1 MPGFSRRSS
10 IMPVLSLVVIFFLL
24 YYVDEGVI
32 DGVPEGVLDGVADG
46 DGVEDGVR
54 LGVADAEGVR
64 LGVRLADDSGA
75 SGISDDEKV
84 RAIESPIGGV
94 AGISSTST

>member
-1 MPGFSRRSS
+1 M
-10 IMPVLSLVVIFFLL
+10 LSLVVIFFLL
-24 YYVDEGVI
+24 CYVDEGVI
-32 DGVPEGVLDGVADG
+32 DGVPEGVLDGVAEGLGVELGVREGVADG
-46 DGVEDGVR
+46 DGV
-54 LGVADAEGVR
+54 L

-84 RAIESPIGGV
+84 RAIDNPIGGV